1 MKQVKPEE
9 KKEVKAIEGKDNVDG
24 TIKKIETR
32 KTNKPAA
39 GPKQEGSVDDL
50 WLKRE
55 TGKEALRPG
64 GRSNSL
70 KVQRSTS
77 TDKTPSV
84 RSATLPKPWSPGQ
97 GPSSMLSRKFSW
109 ELPKVGSEES
119 ARGKMERSESR
130 GEETIQE
137 DSEE

>member
-1 MKQVKPEE
+1 MEQVKPEE

-24 TIKKIETR
+24 TIKKIEMR

-50 WLKRE
+50 WLKQE

-64 GRSNSL
+64 GRSKSL

-77 TDKTPSV
+77 SV
-84 RSATLPKPWSPGQ
+84 SNSAETLVSGAGTVKHAV
-97 GPSSMLSRKFSW
+97 K
-109 ELPKVGSEES
+109 K
-119 ARGKMERSESR
+119 A
-130 GEETIQE
+130 
-137 DSEE
+137 